1 MTRRDRQRTVARVR
15 AVFVVRS
22 AVFVVRSAVPTERPL
37 RVVCGAA

>member
-1 MTRRDRQRTVARVR
+1 MSRLDRPRTVARVR
-15 AVFVVRS
+15 